1 MPSRNCRHWSTSARA
16 ISRIAG
22 DSIGLAILCMDVDQ
36 LRWRIRVD
44 ETPGKETTLRFTLT
58 EGSTALNSTNVQS

>member
-1 MPSRNCRHWSTSARA
+1 MA
-16 ISRIAG
+16 
-22 DSIGLAILCMDVDQ
+22 VDQ

-44 ETPGKETTLRFTLT
+44 ETPGEETTLRFTLT